1 MTEEQFQNQRRYR
14 QHRQR
19 LNEIRT
25 RFFREKEMHNQPGSL
40 NASQRLENE
49 IRIYFHQN
57 KRPWNEAIK
66 SILKEMIQL
75 LNNMLASQ
83 KSIEN
88 MFDIEQPNIE
98 DLNVAYTLMDR
109 YNTKLKEKRK
119 EYEKAKE
126 LMF

>member
-1 MTEEQFQNQRRYR
+1 M
-14 QHRQR
+14 
-19 LNEIRT
+19 
-25 RFFREKEMHNQPGSL
+25 
-40 NASQRLENE
+40 
-49 IRIYFHQN
+49 
-57 KRPWNEAIK
+57 IK
-66 SILKEMIQL
+66 L

>member
-1 MTEEQFQNQRRYR
+1 
-14 QHRQR
+14 
-19 LNEIRT
+19 
-25 RFFREKEMHNQPGSL
+25 
-40 NASQRLENE
+40 
-49 IRIYFHQN
+49 
-57 KRPWNEAIK
+57 
-66 SILKEMIQL
+66 
-75 LNNMLASQ
+75 MLASQ